1 MADVKIIDIKGS
13 KWNFKDEAA
22 RTRIE
27 TIEGKVDKNFTYST
41 EEIDTGEKWI
51 DGKPIYRKVIN
62 INPKNLYNWE
72 YIPETDN
79 LSIKKIVNATAMGTN
94 EPYTDCVASLY
105 ARRYPNGNFGFL
117 AYNWAII
124 ATTIILEYTKTTD

>member
-1 MADVKIIDIKGS
+1 MADVKIVNIKGEQ
-13 KWNFKDEAA
+13 WNFKDEAA
-22 RTRIE
+22 RAKIE
-27 TIEGKVDKNFTYST
+27 TIEQKVDKNFAYST

-62 INPKNLYNWE
+62 INPINLGSWE
-72 YIPETDN
+72 YIHETDN
-79 LSIKKIVNATAMGTN
+79 LSIEKIIKATAMGTDGSL
-94 EPYTDCVASLY
+94 TDCVASLY

-124 ATTIILEYTKTTD
+124 ATIIILEYTKTAD

>member
-1 MADVKIIDIKGS
+1 MADVKIVDIKGNQ
-13 KWNFKDEAA
+13 WNFKDETA
-22 RTRIE
+22 RTKIE
-27 TIEGKVDKNFTYST
+27 TIEQKVDKNFTYST
-41 EEIDTGEKWI
+41 EEVNTGEKWI

-79 LSIKKIVNATAMGTN
+79 LSIEKIINATAMGTN
-94 EPYTDCVASLY
+94 ESYTDCVTTLY

-124 ATTIILEYTKTTD
+124 ATIVILEYTKTID